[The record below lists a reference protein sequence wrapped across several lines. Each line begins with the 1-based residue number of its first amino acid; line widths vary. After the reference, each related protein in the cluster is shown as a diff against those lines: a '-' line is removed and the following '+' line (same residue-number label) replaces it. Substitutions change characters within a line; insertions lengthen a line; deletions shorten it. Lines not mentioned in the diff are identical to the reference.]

1 MLVETAMNIMKK
13 LLICIFFILSFIS
26 QSAVAWTIRED
37 IDPFTDKGNIYVS
50 GQNLVFRCMNDNF
63 AIYISFNEYLGSG
76 DLRVMYRFDKQPPV
90 ETKFSASADGTAVFV
105 KNTNDFALDSIA
117 ADKLLIKVFDYRGV
131 GYTKSIRLNGLP
143 DEKITAA
150 AKVCDETLIPTRSA
164 APTPTLDKF
173 SDDLRQWLLRME
185 PEVTMCIK
193 GVLNKLMQS
202 NLEMT
207 PMRDNAYFDLI
218 DEYFD
223 TAAQGCSKSDDF
235 LTISGRC
242 LKFRRIDVEEIDWRT
257 LEEAQ
262 GLEMD
267 LISDLFN
274 LGQWSFSEYKTESC
288 GKISYNQQSPYR

>member
-1 MLVETAMNIMKK
+1 MNIMKK

-50 GQNLVFRCMNDNF
+50 GQNLVFRCKNDNF

-90 ETKFSASADGTAVFV
+90 ETKFSASAAGTAVFV
-105 KNTNDFALDSIA
+105 KNANDFALDSIS

-131 GYTKSIRLNGLP
+131 SYTKNIHLNGLP
-143 DEKITAA
+143 DQKITTAA
-150 AKVCDETLIPTRSA
+150 EACGVTLTSTRSL
-164 APTPTLDKF
+164 APTPTLYKF

-185 PEVTMCIK
+185 PELTMCIK
-193 GVLNKLMQS
+193 GVLNKLLQS
-202 NLEMT
+202 DLEIS

-223 TAAQGCSKSDDF
+223 TAAKGCSKTDRPYRCGTFGIIDGDVNNWRKRGDAES
-235 LTISGRC
+235 LEIS
-242 LKFRRIDVEEIDWRT
+242 
-257 LEEAQ
+257 
-262 GLEMD
+262 
-267 LISDLFN
+267 LISRLFA
-274 LGQWSFSEYKTESC
+274 LGQVFSVYSLEREYITTC
-288 GKISYNQQSPYR
+288 GDISYNQESPYR